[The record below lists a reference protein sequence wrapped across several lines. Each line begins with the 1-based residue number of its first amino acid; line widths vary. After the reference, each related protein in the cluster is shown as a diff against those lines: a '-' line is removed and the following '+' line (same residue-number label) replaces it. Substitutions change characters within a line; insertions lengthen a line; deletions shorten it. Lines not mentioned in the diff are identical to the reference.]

1 MSFEVFEQTSKTIAD
16 KIAVIGIDGFEPSL
30 AKKFMD
36 QGKMP
41 NLKAFVEQ
49 GSCREDLVLLGGVPT
64 VTPPMWTT
72 LATGA
77 YPNTH
82 GITAFFNQH
91 PDKLDTA
98 VYALDSRSCK
108 AEPLWNVFAE
118 AGKDTLVWH
127 WPGSSWPPTS
137 SSPKLSVV
145 DGTQP
150 TAINMGTAII
160 DWEGVGM
167 ASESVEKLVFS
178 PYNAPKGNVNGC
190 VITGLEDIVAEEGAV
205 ESKNGGESLK
215 AILNGKEFTTLIM
228 SEDENEIATLGNI
241 TVNVCNSPIK
251 PAHGWVNAPADAKE
265 FTLLIS
271 AGFVNRPCLILKN
284 ADGVYDSVAIYKNK
298 KETEPIVVLKEG
310 VYTPYIVD
318 EYLHNEEKV
327 TGYRS
332 MRILELSA
340 DGSYVRYWMSSAYNI
355 EGDLVWHPK
364 ELFKEISENVGL
376 PPQLSNITG
385 KRPENIPEIIMPA
398 LDYYCEW
405 QGKCLSYLM
414 EKGKYE
420 VIFSH
425 LHNVDNVGHMF
436 WHFAKHFEDWE
447 NDEVFYQDA
456 IEKIYVQTDRYLG
469 AFLPYLDEGWSI
481 VITSDHGL
489 ICEEHHLP
497 VLTEGCVS
505 VPVMQELGY
514 TVLKKDENGNDMRA
528 IDWEKTR
535 AIAIRAGNVY
545 INLKGRNPQGIVD
558 PEDKYDLEAQIISDL
573 YNYRDPRTGKRV
585 VSLALRNKDAIVL
598 GIGGTE
604 EFGDVLFFM
613 DEGFNLIHMDSLP
626 TYMGYFDTSVSP
638 IFVAAGKGFK
648 KGYYT
653 DRHIRQVD
661 LAPTLAR
668 LGGVRAPSQNEG
680 SVIHQILE

>member
-1 MSFEVFEQTSKTIAD
+1 MSIEVQDASSD
-16 KIAVIGIDGFEPSL
+16 KIIVVGIDGFEPSL
-30 AKKFMD
+30 AKKFME

-41 NLKAFVEQ
+41 NLQSFVKQ
-49 GSCREDLVLLGGVPT
+49 GACREDLVLLGGVPT

-118 AGKDTLVWH
+118 AGKKTLVWH

-137 SSPKLSVV
+137 DSPNLHVV

-150 TAINMGTAII
+150 TAINMGTALI
-160 DWEGVGM
+160 DWEGIGM
-167 ASESVEKLVFS
+167 ASESVEKLVFV
-178 PYNAPKGNVNGC
+178 PYNAPSGNVNGC
-190 VITGLEDIVAEEGAV
+190 VITGLEDTVAD
-205 ESKNGGESLK
+205 ESAGGNGGESLK
-215 AILNGKEFTTLIM
+215 AILNGKEFTTLVM

-241 TVNVCNSPIK
+241 TNNVCNSPIK
-251 PAHGWVNAPADAKE
+251 EAQGWLNAPEDAKE
-265 FTLLIS
+265 FTMLTS
-271 AGFVNRPCLILKN
+271 AGFVHRPCLILKN
-284 ADGVYDSVAIYKNK
+284 EQGIYDTVAVYKSK
-298 KETEPIVVLKEG
+298 KDEEPIVSLKVG
-310 VYTPYIVD
+310 VYTPYIMD
-318 EYLHNEEKV
+318 EILHEEQKMQ
-327 TGYRS
+327 GYRS
-332 MRILELSA
+332 MLLLELA
-340 DGSYVRYWMSSAYNI
+340 EDGGYLRYWMSSAYTV
-355 EGDLVWHPK
+355 EGDQVWHPK
-364 ELFKEISENVGL
+364 ALFQEIKEHVGM

-385 KRPENIPEIIMPA
+385 KKPENIPEIILPA

-405 QGKCLSYLM
+405 QGNCLRYLM
-414 EKGKYE
+414 ETEKYDI
-420 VIFSH
+420 IFSH

-436 WHFAKHFEDWE
+436 WHFAKHFDDWG
-447 NDEVFYQDA
+447 NDEHFYQDA
-456 IEKIYVQTDRYLG
+456 IEKIYMQTDRYLG
-469 AFLPYLDEGWSI
+469 TFLPFLEKDWSI

-505 VPVMQELGY
+505 VPVMKELGY
-514 TVLKKDENGNDMRA
+514 TVLKTDADGKELRE

-535 AIAIRAGNVY
+535 AIAIRGGNIY

-558 PEDKYDLEAQIISDL
+558 PADKYELEGQIISDL

-585 VSLALRNKDAIVL
+585 VSLALRNKDAVIL
-598 GIGGTE
+598 GMGGND
-604 EFGDVLFFM
+604 EFGDVIFFM

-626 TYMGYFDTSVSP
+626 TYKGYFDTSVSP

-661 LAPTLAR
+661 LAPTLAV
-668 LGGVRAPSQNEG
+668 LGGVRVPAQNEG

>member
-1 MSFEVFEQTSKTIAD
+1 MSIQVQDASSD
-16 KIAVIGIDGFEPSL
+16 KIIVVGIDGFEPSL
-30 AKKFMD
+30 AKKFME

-41 NLKAFVEQ
+41 NLQSFVKQ
-49 GSCREDLVLLGGVPT
+49 GACREDLVLLGGVPT

-118 AGKDTLVWH
+118 AGKKTLVWH

-137 SSPKLSVV
+137 SSPNLSVV

-150 TAINMGTAII
+150 TAVNMGTALI
-160 DWEGVGM
+160 DWEGIGM
-167 ASESVEKLVFS
+167 ASESVEKLVFV
-178 PYNAPKGNVNGC
+178 PYDAPSGNVNGC
-190 VITGLEDIVAEEGAV
+190 VITGLEDTVAD
-205 ESKNGGESLK
+205 ESAGRERNGGESLK
-215 AILNGKEFTTLIM
+215 AILNGKEFTTLVL

-241 TVNVCNSPIK
+241 TNNVCNSPIK
-251 PAHGWVNAPADAKE
+251 EAQGWLDAPKDAKE
-265 FTLLIS
+265 FTILTS
-271 AGFVNRPCLILKN
+271 SGFVHRPCLILKN
-284 ADGVYDSVAIYKNK
+284 QQGIYDTVAVYKSK
-298 KETEPIVVLKEG
+298 KETEPIVSLKVG
-310 VYTPYIVD
+310 VYTPYIMD
-318 EYLHNEEKV
+318 EILHDEKKV
-327 TGYRS
+327 MGYRS
-332 MRILELSA
+332 MSLLELA
-340 DGSYVRYWMSSAYNI
+340 EDGSHLRYWMSSAYTI
-355 EGDLVWHPK
+355 EGDQVWHPK
-364 ELFKEISENVGL
+364 TLFQEIKEHVGL

-385 KRPENIPEIIMPA
+385 KKPENIPESILPA
-398 LDYYCEW
+398 LDFYCDW
-405 QGKCLSYLM
+405 QGRCLQYLM
-414 EKGKYE
+414 ENEKYDI
-420 VIFSH
+420 IFSH

-436 WHFAKHFEDWE
+436 WHFAKHFDDWG
-447 NDEVFYQDA
+447 NDEHFYQDA
-456 IEKIYVQTDRYLG
+456 IEKIYMQTDRYLG
-469 AFLPYLDEGWSI
+469 TFLPFLEKDWSI

-505 VPVMQELGY
+505 VPVMKELGY
-514 TVLKKDENGNDMRA
+514 TVLKTDADGKELRE

-535 AIAIRAGNVY
+535 AIAIRGGNIY
-545 INLKGRNPQGIVD
+545 INLKGRNPQGIVE
-558 PEDKYDLEAQIISDL
+558 PEDKYELEGQIISDL

-585 VSLALRNKDAIVL
+585 VSLALRNKDAVIL
-598 GIGGTE
+598 GIGGNE
-604 EFGDVLFFM
+604 EFGDVIFFM

-648 KGYYT
+648 KRYYT

-668 LGGVRAPSQNEG
+668 LGGVRAPEQNEG

>member
-1 MSFEVFEQTSKTIAD
+1 MSTQIQNASSD
-16 KIAVIGIDGFEPSL
+16 KIIVVGIDGFEPSL

-49 GSCREDLVLLGGVPT
+49 GACREDLVLLGGVPT

-118 AGKDTLVWH
+118 AGKQTLVWH

-137 SSPKLSVV
+137 SSPNLSVV

-150 TAINMGTAII
+150 TAVNMGTALI
-160 DWEGVGM
+160 DWESIGM
-167 ASESVEKLVFS
+167 ADERIEKLIFS
-178 PYNAPKGNVNGC
+178 PYNAPRGNVNGC
-190 VITGLEDIVAEEGAV
+190 VITGLEDSIGAEDASSGG
-205 ESKNGGESLK
+205 NGGESLK
-215 AILNGKEFTTLIM
+215 AILNGKEFTTLVM
-228 SEDENEIATLGNI
+228 SEEENEISTLGNI

-251 PAHGWVNAPADAKE
+251 AAHGWVNAPADAKE
-265 FTLLIS
+265 FTIITS
-271 AGFVNRPCLILKN
+271 AGFVHRPCLILKN
-284 ADGVYDSVAIYKNK
+284 QDGIYDRVAIYKSK
-298 KETEPIVVLKEG
+298 KELEPIVTLQEG
-310 VYTPYIVD
+310 VYTPYVKD
-318 EYLHNEEKV
+318 EILHEEEKV
-327 TGYRS
+327 QGYRS
-332 MRILELSA
+332 ISLLELRE
-340 DGSYVRYWMSSAYNI
+340 DGSYLRYWMSSAYNV

-364 ELFKEISENVGL
+364 SLYREIAENVGM
-376 PPQLSNITG
+376 PPQLSTITG
-385 KRPENIPEIIMPA
+385 KKPENITEIILPA
-398 LDYYCEW
+398 LDYYCDW
-405 QGKCLSYLM
+405 QANCLRYLM
-414 EKGKYE
+414 ENEKYDI
-420 VIFSH
+420 IFSH
-425 LHNVDNVGHMF
+425 LHNVDDVGHMF
-436 WHFAKHFEDWE
+436 WHFAKHFDDWG
-447 NDEVFYQDA
+447 NDEHFYQGA
-456 IEKIYVQTDRYLG
+456 IEKIYIQTDRYLG
-469 AFLPYLDEGWSI
+469 TFLPFLEKDWSI

-505 VPVMQELGY
+505 VPVMKELGY
-514 TVLKKDENGNDMRA
+514 TVLKTDENGNELRE

-535 AIAIRAGNVY
+535 AIAIRAGNIY
-545 INLKGRNPQGIVD
+545 INLKGRNPQGIVE
-558 PEDKYDLEAQIISDL
+558 PEYKYELEGQIISDL

-585 VSLALRNKDAIVL
+585 VSLALRNKDAVIL
-598 GIGGTE
+598 GVGGNE
-604 EFGDVLFFM
+604 EFGDVIFFM

-648 KGYYT
+648 NGYYT

-661 LAPTLAR
+661 LAPTLAV
-668 LGGVRAPSQNEG
+668 LGGVRVPAQNEG